1 MYQLE
6 TIPETLMKDEHGT
19 FRRVDHYWRDVL
31 AITGSDG
38 SSLKYHTL
46 SVFVKSFLVIT
57 HGNSDVERGFSDSA
71 HSVTAERAALSEA
84 SINGLRSTTDGLR
97 LFGDKPHLVPM
108 TREFLS
114 LGRQAH
120 SHYVSR
126 LEEERINKEK
136 KQKESREKA
145 AKRLEEGEART
156 LAKKETEGLVNREK
170 QLHVEEN
177 KQTEMMGVG
186 TELFKEANM
195 KLKESL
201 KTKNFKQIAIAQAM
215 LDAAETHIQQACT
228 KLQKTR
234 TEQRIVEKR
243 KQSAMDR
250 FLTKKVKTSSTAT
263 SSTATSSAATSS
275 AATSSAANSSAA
287 SAGIQMW
294 EGL

>member
-1 MYQLE
+1 
-6 TIPETLMKDEHGT
+6 
-19 FRRVDHYWRDVL
+19 
-31 AITGSDG
+31 
-38 SSLKYHTL
+38 
-46 SVFVKSFLVIT
+46 
-57 HGNSDVERGFSDSA
+57 
-71 HSVTAERAALSEA
+71 
-84 SINGLRSTTDGLR
+84 
-97 LFGDKPHLVPM
+97 
-108 TREFLS
+108 
-114 LGRQAH
+114 
-120 SHYVSR
+120 
-126 LEEERINKEK
+126 
-136 KQKESREKA
+136 
-145 AKRLEEGEART
+145 
-156 LAKKETEGLVNREK
+156 
-170 QLHVEEN
+170 
-177 KQTEMMGVG
+177 MGVG

-250 FLTKKVKTSSTAT
+250 FLTKKVKTSS
-263 SSTATSSAATSS
+263 